1 MLRLLRKP
9 KQLFSI
15 MRFAKNFLSA
25 EKSNNNYR
33 TFYINQGVITHYSCF
48 VFTKEF
54 PDDDVLY
61 RALMPFNRYNNDGE
75 TKEYPDFFWD
85 WFKVGGRYSGML
97 KLEIRKNDEKYRWG
111 FYSNVGR
118 NGKLFRST
126 LIDTIDKFKQASRD
140 GWMFNEEDVYGELGR
155 WDGYIRVDACPVVD
169 ILNIKKI
176 SCYCFIDKNGNA

>member
-75 TKEYPDFFWD
+75 TKEYPDFF
-85 WFKVGGRYSGML
+85 GIGL
-97 KLEIRKNDEKYRWG
+97 KL
-111 FYSNVGR
+111 VG
-118 NGKLFRST
+118 
-126 LIDTIDKFKQASRD
+126 
-140 GWMFNEEDVYGELGR
+140 
-155 WDGYIRVDACPVVD
+155 D
-169 ILNIKKI
+169 IAG
-176 SCYCFIDKNGNA
+176 C